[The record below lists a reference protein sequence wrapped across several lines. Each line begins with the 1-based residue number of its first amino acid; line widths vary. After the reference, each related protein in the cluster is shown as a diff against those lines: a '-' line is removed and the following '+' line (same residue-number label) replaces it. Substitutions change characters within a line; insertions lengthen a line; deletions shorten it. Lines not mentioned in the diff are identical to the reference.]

1 MIPTPSMAL
10 RAVRGSLVAKIF
22 AVCFVAI
29 HLPLIAMVAYL
40 GSGFSS
46 NPGPVIS
53 ILLAATL
60 IGTVTCLSTLWWFIR
75 PLRNLANAV
84 QQYQADGTPV
94 KLRLVQSDE
103 IGVVANT
110 VATTIAELDGVM
122 RKLRQQATTDQL
134 TGLGNRRWL
143 TERIAIE
150 QTRAEREKVPISVV
164 LFDLDHFKKINDGHG
179 HDVGDRVLMAVGE
192 VIRDNLRRYDLAAR
206 IGGEE
211 FCLVLPKT
219 RAGEAEAI
227 AERFRV
233 QLEKLLIEPLPRGR
247 VTASFG
253 VYESTPC
260 DSMQAMLLQAD
271 RALYRAKETGRNRVQ
286 SFGWPA
292 QSR

>member
-22 AVCFVAI
+22 AVCFLAI
-29 HLPLIAMVAYL
+29 HLPLIAMIAYL
-40 GSGFSS
+40 GSGFST
-46 NPGPVIS
+46 NPGPVLT

-60 IGTVTCLSTLWWFIR
+60 IGTITCLSTLWWFIR
-75 PLRNLANAV
+75 PLRSLANAV

-94 KLRLVQSDE
+94 RLRLAQSDE

-122 RKLRQQATTDQL
+122 RKLRQQASTDQL

-150 QTRAEREKVPISVV
+150 QTRAEREKAPISVV
-164 LFDLDHFKKINDGHG
+164 LFDLDHFKNINDSHG
-179 HDVGDRVLMAVGE
+179 HDVGDKVLMAVGE

-219 RAGEAEAI
+219 RANEAAAI
-227 AERFRV
+227 AERFRA
-233 QLEKLLIEPLPRGR
+233 QFEKLWIEPLRPGR

-253 VYESTPC
+253 IYEATPA

-271 RALYRAKETGRNRVQ
+271 RSLYRAKETGRNRVH
-286 SFGWPA
+286 SAGWPA
-292 QSR
+292 ESR

>member
-22 AVCFVAI
+22 AVCFLAI
-29 HLPLIAMVAYL
+29 HLPLIAMIAYL
-40 GSGFSS
+40 GSGFST
-46 NPGPVIS
+46 NTGPVLT

-60 IGTVTCLSTLWWFIR
+60 IGTITCLSTLWWFIR
-75 PLRNLANAV
+75 PLRSLASAV

-94 KLRLVQSDE
+94 RLRLAQSDE

-150 QTRAEREKVPISVV
+150 QTRAEREKTPISVV
-164 LFDLDHFKKINDGHG
+164 LFDLDHFKNINDSHG
-179 HDVGDRVLMAVGE
+179 HDVGDKVLMAVGE

-219 RAGEAEAI
+219 RANEAAAI
-227 AERFRV
+227 AERFRT
-233 QLEKLLIEPLPRGR
+233 QFEKLWIEPLRRGR

-253 VYESTPC
+253 VYEATPA

-286 SFGWPA
+286 SAGWPA
-292 QSR
+292 ESR